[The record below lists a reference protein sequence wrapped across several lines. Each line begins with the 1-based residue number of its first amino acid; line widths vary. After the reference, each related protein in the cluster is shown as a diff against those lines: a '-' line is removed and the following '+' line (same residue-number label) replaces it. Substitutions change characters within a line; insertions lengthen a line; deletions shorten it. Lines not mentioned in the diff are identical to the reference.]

1 MMRSLFAGVSG
12 LRNHQVR
19 MDVIGNNIA
28 NVNTIGYK
36 AQRVTFADALALT
49 LRGATMPTGRIG
61 GSNPM
66 QVGLGMS
73 VNTIDTILNQGSL
86 QATGQQ
92 TDLAINGDGFFVLSD
107 GQKYFY
113 TRAGSFQ
120 FDAEGRLVDPAN
132 GLVVQGRMANSR
144 GEISST
150 SAIDDIR
157 LPFGQ
162 RVPARATT
170 TIGFTGNLDASAK
183 PLGTITKTGPFLAVE
198 EAGDGTDI
206 AKLYARGDTNSFITG
221 MVSGVTT
228 VTVSDGSTEKTY
240 TYVSNDSAVGNDEF
254 TSLKDLIDEINDDF
268 GAGGANTMQLSITS
282 DGAIK
287 VEDLSGSEHTVT
299 FSSSSAALQSAL
311 AAANGAID
319 SSAGKSVLTD
329 QFSHRATSDEEL
341 TKLRNSVGEPLDLNV
356 GDEISIS
363 AIVGG
368 EEKTGSL
375 TIAANTTLGDLADAI
390 ETAFEITNSTGVEID
405 ENGSLVINGDPGE
418 EHAIESVAVRVSGN
432 TAFNTA
438 SVFNEFQKAKD
449 VTHSASITVYDE
461 LGKEHVVTLTFTKTA
476 IQNQWRW
483 EASLAGDEIISSG
496 GSGTINFNSD
506 GSLNSFLYDNGMTA
520 LTFDPNDG
528 ASFVEISF
536 DTGDIGGFNGITQ
549 FASPSTAVAST
560 QDGYPNGDL
569 TTINIDETGKITGI
583 FSNGV
588 TQTLAQIAL
597 AVFNNPSGLIRA
609 GENMFQVSANSGNPV
624 MGLAGESI
632 QSKIVP
638 GHLEMS
644 NVDLAEEFTNMIVAQ
659 RGFQANARV
668 ITTTDDLLNELVN
681 LKR

>member
-49 LRGATMPTGRIG
+49 LRGAVMPTERIG

-92 TDLAINGDGFFVLSD
+92 TDLAINGEGFFVLSD

-150 SAIDDIR
+150 STIDDIR

-170 TIGFTGNLDASAK
+170 KISFTGNLDASAK

-198 EAGDGTDI
+198 EEADGTDV
-206 AKLYARGDTNSFITG
+206 AELYARGETNSFMTG

-228 VTVSDGSTEKTY
+228 VTVSDGTNEKTY
-240 TYVSNDSAVGNDEF
+240 TYVSNDSGVGNREF
-254 TSLKDLIDEINDDF
+254 TSLKDLIDEINNDF
-268 GAGGANTMQLSITS
+268 ATTLNTMRLSMTA
-282 DGAIK
+282 DGAIQ
-287 VEDLSGSEHTVT
+287 VEDLSNSAHTVS
-299 FSSSSAALQSAL
+299 FDSNSAALQSAL
-311 AAANGAID
+311 GAANGTID
-319 SSAGKSVLTD
+319 ASAGKTTLTD
-329 QFSHRATSDEEL
+329 QFNHRANRDEEL
-341 TKLRNSVGEPLDLNV
+341 TKLRNSVGEPLGLKVNDQ
-356 GDEISIS
+356 ISIS
-363 AIVGG
+363 GIVGG
-368 EEKTGSL
+368 EEKSASL
-375 TIAANTTLGDLADAI
+375 TVTASTTFGDLADAI
-390 ETAFEITNSTGVEID
+390 ETAFGITNSDGVEID
-405 ENGSLVINGDPGE
+405 DKGSLVIHGDPGE
-418 EHAIESVAVRVSGN
+418 ENAIESVAVRVSGN

-476 IQNQWRW
+476 IENQWRW

-528 ASFVEISF
+528 ASFVEIAF
-536 DTGDIGGFNGITQ
+536 DTGNIGGFNGITQ

-588 TQTLAQIAL
+588 TQTLAQITL
-597 AVFNNPSGLIRA
+597 AIFSNPAGLIRA
-609 GENMFQVSANSGNPV
+609 GENKFQVSANSGNPV

-644 NVDLAEEFTNMIVAQ
+644 NVDLAQEFTDMIVAQ

>member
-49 LRGATMPTGRIG
+49 LRGAVMPTERIG

-132 GLVVQGRMANSR
+132 GLVVQGRMADNR

-170 TIGFTGNLDASAK
+170 EIGFTGNLDASAK

-198 EAGDGTDI
+198 EEADGTDI
-206 AKLYARGDTNSFITG
+206 AKLYARGDTNSFMTG

-228 VTVSDGSTEKTY
+228 VTVSDGTNEKTY
-240 TYVSNDSAVGNDEF
+240 TYVSNDSGVGNREF
-254 TSLKDLIDEINDDF
+254 TSLKDLIDEINNDF
-268 GAGGANTMQLSITS
+268 ATTYNTMRLSMTS

-287 VEDLSGSEHTVT
+287 VEDLSNSAHTVT
-299 FSSSSAALQSAL
+299 FDSNSAALQSAL
-311 AAANGAID
+311 GAANGTID
-319 SSAGKSVLTD
+319 ASAGKTTLTD
-329 QFSHRATSDEEL
+329 QFNHRATRDEEL
-341 TKLRNSVGEPLDLNV
+341 TKLRNSVGEPLALQV
-356 GDEISIS
+356 GDEITIS
-363 AIVGG
+363 GIVGG
-368 EEKTGSL
+368 EEKTASL
-375 TIAANTTLGDLADAI
+375 TVAADTTFGDLADAI
-390 ETAFEITNSTGVEID
+390 ETAFGITNSDGVEID
-405 ENGSLVINGDPGE
+405 DKGSLVIHGDPGE
-418 EHAIESVAVRVSGN
+418 ENAIESVAVRVSGN

-476 IQNQWRW
+476 IENQWRW

-528 ASFVEISF
+528 ASFVEIAF

-597 AVFNNPSGLIRA
+597 AIFNNPAGLIRA
-609 GENMFQVSANSGNPV
+609 GENKFQVSANSGNPV

-632 QSKIVP
+632 QAKIVP

-644 NVDLAEEFTNMIVAQ
+644 NVDLAQEFTDMIVAQ

>member
-49 LRGATMPTGRIG
+49 LRGAVMPTERIG

-132 GLVVQGRMANSR
+132 GLVVQGRMADNR

-170 TIGFTGNLDASAK
+170 EIGFTGNLDASAK

-198 EAGDGTDI
+198 EEADGTDI
-206 AKLYARGDTNSFITG
+206 AKLYARGDTNSFMTG

-228 VTVSDGSTEKTY
+228 VTVSDGTNEKTY
-240 TYVSNDSAVGNDEF
+240 TYVSNDSGVGNREF
-254 TSLKDLIDEINDDF
+254 TSLKDLIDEINNDF
-268 GAGGANTMQLSITS
+268 ATTYNTMRLSMTS

-287 VEDLSGSEHTVT
+287 VEDLSNSAHTVT
-299 FSSSSAALQSAL
+299 FDSNSAALQSAL
-311 AAANGAID
+311 GAANGTID
-319 SSAGKSVLTD
+319 ASAGKTTLTD
-329 QFSHRATSDEEL
+329 QFNHRATRDEEL
-341 TKLRNSVGEPLDLNV
+341 TKLRNSVGEPLALQV
-356 GDEISIS
+356 GDEITIS
-363 AIVGG
+363 GIVGG
-368 EEKTGSL
+368 EEKTASL
-375 TIAANTTLGDLADAI
+375 TVAADTTFGDLADAI
-390 ETAFEITNSTGVEID
+390 ETAFGITNSDGVDID
-405 ENGSLVINGDPGE
+405 DKGSLVIHGDPGE
-418 EHAIESVAVRVSGN
+418 ENAIESVAVRVSGN

-476 IQNQWRW
+476 IENQWRW

-528 ASFVEISF
+528 ASFVEIAF

-597 AVFNNPSGLIRA
+597 AIFNNPAGLIRA
-609 GENMFQVSANSGNPV
+609 GENKFQVSANSGNPV

-632 QSKIVP
+632 QAKIVP

-644 NVDLAEEFTNMIVAQ
+644 NVDLAQEFTDMIVAQ

>member
-268 GAGGANTMQLSITS
+268 ASMQLSITS

-319 SSAGKSVLTD
+319 NSAGKSTLTD

-341 TKLRNSVGEPLDLNV
+341 TKLRNSVGEPLGLNV
-356 GDEISIS
+356 GDQISIS

>member
-49 LRGATMPTGRIG
+49 LRGAVMPTERIG

-170 TIGFTGNLDASAK
+170 KISFTGNLDASAK

-198 EAGDGTDI
+198 EEADGTDI
-206 AKLYARGDTNSFITG
+206 AELYARGDTNSFLTG

-228 VTVSDGSTEKTY
+228 VTVSDGTNEKTY
-240 TYVSNDSAVGNDEF
+240 TYVSNDSGVGNREF
-254 TSLKDLIDEINDDF
+254 TSLKDLIDEINSDF
-268 GAGGANTMQLSITS
+268 AGSMQLSMTS
-282 DGAIK
+282 DGAIQ
-287 VEDLSGSEHTVT
+287 VQDLSNSAHTVT
-299 FSSSSAALQSAL
+299 FDSNSAALQSAL
-311 AAANGAID
+311 GAANGTID
-319 SSAGKSVLTD
+319 ASAGKTTLTD
-329 QFSHRATSDEEL
+329 QFNHRANRDEEL
-341 TKLRNSVGEPLDLNV
+341 TKLRNSVGEPLALQV
-356 GDEISIS
+356 GDEITIS
-363 AIVGG
+363 GIVGG
-368 EEKTGSL
+368 EEKTASL
-375 TIAANTTLGDLADAI
+375 TVAADTTFGDLADAI
-390 ETAFEITNSTGVEID
+390 ETAFGITNSDGVEID
-405 ENGSLVINGDPGE
+405 DKGSLVINGDPGE
-418 EHAIESVAVRVSGN
+418 ENAIESVAVRVSGN

-476 IQNQWRW
+476 IENQWRW

-528 ASFVEISF
+528 ASFVEIAF

-597 AVFNNPSGLIRA
+597 AIFNNPAGLIRA
-609 GENMFQVSANSGNPV
+609 GENKFQVSANSGNPV

-632 QSKIVP
+632 QAKIVP

-644 NVDLAEEFTNMIVAQ
+644 NVDLAQEFTDMIVAQ

>member
-49 LRGATMPTGRIG
+49 LRGATMPTDRVG
-61 GSNPM
+61 GINPM

-170 TIGFTGNLDASAK
+170 SIGFTGNLDASAK
-183 PLGTITKTGPFLAVE
+183 PLGTITKTAPFLAVE
-198 EAGDGTDI
+198 EAGDETDI
-206 AKLYARGDTNSFITG
+206 AKLYARGDTNSFMTG

-228 VTVSDGSTEKTY
+228 VTVNDGSKEKTY
-240 TYVSNDSAVGNDEF
+240 TYVSNDSGAGNGEF
-254 TSLKDLIDEINDDF
+254 TSLKDLMDEINADF
-268 GAGGANTMQLSITS
+268 AGSLQVSMTS

-311 AAANGAID
+311 GAANGAID
-319 SSAGKSVLTD
+319 SSAGKTTLTD
-329 QFSHRATSDEEL
+329 QFNHRASEDEEL
-341 TKLRNSVGEPLDLNV
+341 TKLRNSVGEPLGLKV
-356 GDEISIS
+356 GDDISIS

-390 ETAFEITNSTGVEID
+390 ETAFGITNATGVEID
-405 ENGSLVINGDPGE
+405 KNGSLVINGDPGE
-418 EHAIESVAVRVSGN
+418 ENAIESVAIRISGN
-432 TAFNTA
+432 MAFNTA

-461 LGKEHVVTLTFTKTA
+461 LGKEHVVTLTFTKTS
-476 IQNQWRW
+476 IENQWRW

-528 ASFVEISF
+528 ASFVEIAF
-536 DTGDIGGFNGITQ
+536 DAGDIGGFNGITQ

-597 AVFNNPSGLIRA
+597 AVFNNPAGLIRA

-632 QSKIVP
+632 QAKIVP